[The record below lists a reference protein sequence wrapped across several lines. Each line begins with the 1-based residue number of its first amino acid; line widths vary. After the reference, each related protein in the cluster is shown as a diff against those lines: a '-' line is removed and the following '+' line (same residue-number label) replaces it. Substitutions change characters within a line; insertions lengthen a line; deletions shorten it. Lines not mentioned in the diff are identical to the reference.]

1 MLEIIPCF
9 ALHNFSAEGK
19 TGGEG
24 EGRGGGG
31 EGEGRGGGGEGEGGG
46 GEGEGGGGREEQ
58 CECRVD
64 GYRK

>member
-9 ALHNFSAEGK
+9 ALHHFSAEGK
-19 TGGEG
+19 TGG
-24 EGRGGGG
+24 GG
-31 EGEGRGGGGEGEGGG
+31 EGEGRGGEGEGGG

-58 CECRVD
+58 CECRVN